1 MLRRMR
7 LAVFDGPEYHRRRV
21 LRSRGALLIHSD
33 DRVEDFSCSSRA
45 AREIATA
52 LSQAGE
58 PLVAVG
64 QSLGALAALHVHW
77 TNPGLFAGLLL
88 QSGSFFHR
96 DTENYEREFPRFGRV
111 HRFVDRVL
119 NERGRPEHVPV
130 TMTCGLEESNRWNN
144 RAVAEALAA
153 HGWEIRLVEHPGG
166 HDWDAWKPV
175 LRQELPGLRRRA
187 AG

>member
-96 DTENYEREFPRFGRV
+96 DTENYEREFPRFGLRGSTV
-111 HRFVDRVL
+111 TVNGAGFVGATDVMF
-119 NERGRPEHVPV
+119 GSVGASFTPV
-130 TMTCGLEESNRWNN
+130 SAT
-144 RAVAEALAA
+144 
-153 HGWEIRLVEHPGG
+153 
-166 HDWDAWKPV
+166 
-175 LRQELPGLRRRA
+175 QRRA
-187 AG
+187 ITTAA